1 MTNSPEVFY
10 AKIMLFGEYSVICD
24 SMGLIIPYAHF
35 KGELGFLNK
44 YRYTDHDFAIDSNKM
59 LRKYYAHLV
68 ELQKKG
74 ELKCDLDL
82 EHFHRDLDKSLF
94 FESSIPQG
102 FGIGSS
108 GALCA
113 ALYQRYARKKIRS
126 QRNLK
131 QKEVRQLKDIFA
143 QMESYFHGIS
153 SGIDP
158 LNCYL
163 KYPLLINGETGIS
176 VVGIPRNKF
185 PREGAIFLID
195 TGKPGIT
202 QPLVNLFFE
211 KCQNPA
217 FDKLIN
223 ETLIPLNNKCIH
235 SLLEGETE
243 VFFSALHDLS
253 AFQYNNLQPM
263 IPEPVVS
270 IWKSGLDNKVY
281 SLKLCGSGGGGFI
294 LGFTKDFETSL
305 KSLQAQGQ
313 KVIAVYKNSG
323 Q

>member
-1 MTNSPEVFY
+1 MTNRPEVFY

-24 SMGLIIPYAHF
+24 SMGLTIPYAHF

-44 YRYTDHDFAIDSNKM
+44 YRYTDYDFAIESNKM
-59 LRKYYAHLV
+59 LREYYKHLQ
-68 ELQKKG
+68 ELQSG
-74 ELKCDLDL
+74 AELKCDLDL
-82 EHFHRDLDKSLF
+82 DHFERDLNKNLF
-94 FESSIPQG
+94 FESTIPQG

-113 ALYQRYARKKIRS
+113 AIYQRYARNKIRS

-131 QKEVRQLKDIFA
+131 QEEVRHLKDVFS

-163 KYPLLINGETGIS
+163 KYPLLINGESGIRT
-176 VVGIPRNKF
+176 VGIPRNKF
-185 PREGAIFLID
+185 PREGAIFLVD

-211 KCQNPA
+211 KCQDA
-217 FDKLIN
+217 DFDRQIK
-223 ETLIPLNNKCIH
+223 ETLIPLNDKCIH
-235 SLLEGETE
+235 SLLEGQNDI
-243 VFFSALHDLS
+243 FFNALDQLS
-253 AFQYNNLQPM
+253 QFQYKYLRPM
-263 IPEPVVS
+263 IPESVIS

-294 LGFTKDFETSL
+294 LGFTKDFDTSL
-305 KSLQAQGQ
+305 RSLQAQGQ
-313 KVIAVYKNSG
+313 KVIAVYKNS
-323 Q
+323 

>member
-1 MTNSPEVFY
+1 MTNRPEVFY
-10 AKIMLFGEYSVICD
+10 AKIMLFGEYSVICN
-24 SMGLIIPYAHF
+24 SMGLTIPYAHF
-35 KGELGFLNK
+35 KGEFGFLNK
-44 YRYTDHDFAIDSNKM
+44 YRYTDHDFAIESNKM
-59 LRKYYAHLV
+59 LQDYHTHLV
-68 ELQKKG
+68 GLHERG
-74 ELKCDLDL
+74 ELKCDLELD
-82 EHFHRDLDKSLF
+82 HFKRDLGKNLF
-94 FESSIPQG
+94 FESTIPQG

-113 ALYQRYARKKIRS
+113 AIYQRYGRNKVRS

-131 QKEVRQLKDIFA
+131 QEEVRHLKDVFA

-163 KYPLLINGETGIS
+163 KYPLLINRETGIS

-185 PREGAIFLID
+185 PREGAIFLVD

-202 QPLVNLFFE
+202 HPLVNLFFE
-211 KCQNPA
+211 KCQDPH
-217 FDKLIN
+217 FDNLIK
-223 ETLIPLNNKCIH
+223 ETLIPLNDKCIH

-243 VFFSALHDLS
+243 VFFPSLRELS
-253 AFQYNNLQPM
+253 KFQYQHLRPM
-263 IPEPVVS
+263 IPESVIS
-270 IWKSGLDNKVY
+270 IWKSGLDDKIY

-294 LGFTKDFETSL
+294 LGFTRDFQSSL

-313 KVIAVYKNSG
+313 KVIAVYKNS
-323 Q
+323 

>member
-1 MTNSPEVFY
+1 MTNKSEVFY

-24 SMGLIIPYAHF
+24 SMGLTIPYAHF
-35 KGELGFLNK
+35 KGELGFLNE
-44 YRYTDHDFAIDSNKM
+44 YRYTDHDFAIESNKM
-59 LRKYYAHLV
+59 LRGYYAQLAKLN
-68 ELQKKG
+68 ENG
-74 ELKCDLDL
+74 ELKCELDL
-82 EHFHRDLDKSLF
+82 EQFERDLDRNLF
-94 FESSIPQG
+94 FESTIPQG

-113 ALYQRYARKKIRS
+113 AIYQRYARNEIRS

-131 QKEVRQLKDIFA
+131 QQEVRHLKEVFA

-163 KYPLLINGETGIS
+163 KYPLLINGETGIR

-185 PREGAIFLID
+185 PREGAIFLVD
-195 TGKPGIT
+195 TGVPGIT
-202 QPLVNLFFE
+202 QPLVSLFLE
-211 KCQNPA
+211 KCQDPA
-217 FDKLIN
+217 FDKLIK
-223 ETLIPLNNKCIH
+223 ETLIPLNNKCIR
-235 SLLEGETE
+235 SLLDGETGI
-243 VFFSALHDLS
+243 FFPSLHKLS
-253 AFQYNNLQPM
+253 LFQYQHFRPM
-263 IPEPVVS
+263 IPEPVMS
-270 IWKSGLDNKVY
+270 IWKSGLDNKIY

-294 LGFTKDFETSL
+294 LGFTNDFKASL

>member
-1 MTNSPEVFY
+1 MTNRPEVFY
-10 AKIMLFGEYSVICD
+10 AKIMLFGEYSVICN
-24 SMGLIIPYAHF
+24 SMGLTIPYAHF

-44 YRYTDHDFAIDSNKM
+44 YRYTDYDFAIESNKM
-59 LRKYYAHLV
+59 LRDYYTHLAGLH
-68 ELQKKG
+68 EKG
-74 ELKCDLDL
+74 ELKCELEL
-82 EHFHRDLDKSLF
+82 EHFDRDLRKNLF
-94 FESSIPQG
+94 FESTIPQG

-113 ALYQRYARKKIRS
+113 AIYQRYGKNKVRS
-126 QRNLK
+126 QRRMK
-131 QKEVRQLKDIFA
+131 QEEVKHLKEVFA

-185 PREGAIFLID
+185 PREGAIFLVD

-202 QPLVNLFFE
+202 HPLVNLFFE
-211 KCQNPA
+211 KCQDPEY
-217 FDKLIN
+217 DKQIK
-223 ETLIPLNNKCIH
+223 ETLIPLNDQCIH
-235 SLLEGETE
+235 SLLEGKTE
-243 VFFSALHDLS
+243 VFFSSLHALS
-253 AFQYNNLQPM
+253 KFQYQHLRPM
-263 IPEPVVS
+263 IPESVIS
-270 IWKSGLDNKVY
+270 IWKLGLDNKVY

-294 LGFTKDFETSL
+294 LGFTNDFQASL

-313 KVIAVYKNSG
+313 KVIAVYKNS
-323 Q
+323 